1 MPTVRLAH
9 LSTDLG
15 RHRRFVGLTTTLA
28 AATFAAS
35 AASGDARAQRAPAQA
50 GDASADAGARTAPA
64 RLPALT
70 AMSARIPGEHVLIG
84 ATAPATSG
92 GRPAAPADAAVA
104 RATTAQAMA
113 RERRDGAA
121 APMPGGPVS
130 IAATWPSVPLSPSF
144 ASVPSLPS
152 SPASSASSV
161 SSVPSVSAI
170 SAVSTASS
178 ASPALPVSPRL
189 FASPSLPASPTPPP
203 APGASPRSAASSAAR
218 TMLAEAAAP
227 PARSALPGPTT
238 SLPVPGADATVPAS
252 DLYLG
257 VSLNG
262 QPTRLIVHFV
272 VADGRFYASQDD
284 LNDIGV
290 ATSRLRQPANALI
303 ALDALDGLRYRYD
316 AARQTIDLDAPD
328 SLRIPHTFDTRALA
342 PTVPASAGRGVVLN
356 YDLYAQTADRASAAL
371 WHEARYFDPAG
382 VFSSTGVAYL
392 QHGGQRYTRYDTSW
406 SMSDP
411 KSLTTTQFGDTIS
424 SSLAWTRSLRVADLQ
439 WRSNFALRPDL
450 VTFPVPA
457 LAGTAVVPSTV
468 DLYVNGVRQFSGDV
482 PSGPFVINSVPSIT
496 GAGNATV
503 VTRDALGRTI
513 ATSLPLYI
521 DTRMLAPGLASYSVE
536 AGFLRRAWGLRS
548 FDYAPRPAVSAT
560 ARYGVSERL
569 TVEAHAE
576 ATPGLYNA
584 GAGALVR
591 LGGAGVASA
600 SAAQSAGRLAG
611 TQAGL
616 GYQLV
621 LPRFS
626 IDAQTLRAFGQ
637 YGDLAARDGT
647 PVASATD
654 RVTLSLPFI
663 RSQTFAISYIG
674 LRYPGLQTARIGS
687 VSYSVNVGNL
697 ASINVSAFQ
706 DFHQHDSRGV
716 FVSLNV
722 ALGNRTSVNANVGQQ
737 NGKTV
742 YNVNAMRAPDYG
754 GGFGWSAQTG
764 DAGGVRYG
772 QAQARYLGRS
782 GEVAA
787 LAQTIAGHQNAA
799 LDVAG
804 AVVLMDGRALL
815 TRRIDDGFALVST
828 DASPGVPVLHENRL
842 IGTTDRN
849 GYLLIPDLNAYQNNR
864 IGIDTLKLPL
874 DARVSD
880 TIRNVVP
887 QSRSGV
893 LAHFAIARE
902 QSASIV
908 LEDAS
913 GAPLPAGL
921 SVSHRESGASTIVGY
936 DGLTFVTGLTA
947 ANHLEI
953 TGHGK
958 RCAVAFDYVRPADG
972 TPPTIG
978 PLVCDLK

>member
-1 MPTVRLAH
+1 
-9 LSTDLG
+9 
-15 RHRRFVGLTTTLA
+15 
-28 AATFAAS
+28 
-35 AASGDARAQRAPAQA
+35 
-50 GDASADAGARTAPA
+50 
-64 RLPALT
+64 
-70 AMSARIPGEHVLIG
+70 
-84 ATAPATSG
+84 
-92 GRPAAPADAAVA
+92 
-104 RATTAQAMA
+104 
-113 RERRDGAA
+113 
-121 APMPGGPVS
+121 
-130 IAATWPSVPLSPSF
+130 
-144 ASVPSLPS
+144 
-152 SPASSASSV
+152 
-161 SSVPSVSAI
+161 
-170 SAVSTASS
+170 
-178 ASPALPVSPRL
+178 
-189 FASPSLPASPTPPP
+189 
-203 APGASPRSAASSAAR
+203 
-218 TMLAEAAAP
+218 MLAEAAAP
-227 PARSALPGPTT
+227 PARSASPGPTT

-262 QPTRLIVHFV
+262 QPTHLIVHFV

-382 VFSSTGVAYL
+382 VFSSTGVAYF

-424 SSLAWTRSLRVADLQ
+424 SSLAWTRSLRVAGLQ

-482 PSGPFVINSVPSIT
+482 PSGPFVINSVPGIT

-722 ALGNRTSVNANVGQQ
+722 ALGNRTSVNANVGRQ

-742 YNVNAMRAPDYG
+742 YNVNAMCAPDYG

-936 DGLTFVTGLTA
+936 DGLTFVTGLAA

>member
-1 MPTVRLAH
+1 
-9 LSTDLG
+9 
-15 RHRRFVGLTTTLA
+15 
-28 AATFAAS
+28 
-35 AASGDARAQRAPAQA
+35 
-50 GDASADAGARTAPA
+50 
-64 RLPALT
+64 
-70 AMSARIPGEHVLIG
+70 
-84 ATAPATSG
+84 
-92 GRPAAPADAAVA
+92 
-104 RATTAQAMA
+104 
-113 RERRDGAA
+113 
-121 APMPGGPVS
+121 
-130 IAATWPSVPLSPSF
+130 
-144 ASVPSLPS
+144 
-152 SPASSASSV
+152 
-161 SSVPSVSAI
+161 
-170 SAVSTASS
+170 
-178 ASPALPVSPRL
+178 
-189 FASPSLPASPTPPP
+189 
-203 APGASPRSAASSAAR
+203 
-218 TMLAEAAAP
+218 
-227 PARSALPGPTT
+227 SALPGPTT

-576 ATPGLYNA
+576 ATPGLY
-584 GAGALVR
+584 
-591 LGGAGVASA
+591 
-600 SAAQSAGRLAG
+600 
-611 TQAGL
+611 
-616 GYQLV
+616 
-621 LPRFS
+621 
-626 IDAQTLRAFGQ
+626 
-637 YGDLAARDGT
+637 
-647 PVASATD
+647 
-654 RVTLSLPFI
+654 
-663 RSQTFAISYIG
+663 
-674 LRYPGLQTARIGS
+674 
-687 VSYSVNVGNL
+687 
-697 ASINVSAFQ
+697 
-706 DFHQHDSRGV
+706 
-716 FVSLNV
+716 
-722 ALGNRTSVNANVGQQ
+722 
-737 NGKTV
+737 
-742 YNVNAMRAPDYG
+742 
-754 GGFGWSAQTG
+754 
-764 DAGGVRYG
+764 
-772 QAQARYLGRS
+772 
-782 GEVAA
+782 
-787 LAQTIAGHQNAA
+787 
-799 LDVAG
+799 
-804 AVVLMDGRALL
+804 
-815 TRRIDDGFALVST
+815 
-828 DASPGVPVLHENRL
+828 
-842 IGTTDRN
+842 
-849 GYLLIPDLNAYQNNR
+849 
-864 IGIDTLKLPL
+864 
-874 DARVSD
+874 
-880 TIRNVVP
+880 
-887 QSRSGV
+887 
-893 LAHFAIARE
+893 
-902 QSASIV
+902 
-908 LEDAS
+908 
-913 GAPLPAGL
+913 
-921 SVSHRESGASTIVGY
+921 
-936 DGLTFVTGLTA
+936 
-947 ANHLEI
+947 
-953 TGHGK
+953 
-958 RCAVAFDYVRPADG
+958 
-972 TPPTIG
+972 
-978 PLVCDLK
+978 